1 MKKIALTS
9 VLNNIKTK
17 NNEEYKL
24 NDLGVEVLS
33 YLPLLDKYNLINITL
48 QEAFDG
54 KIYHPVKIEGAFYVY
69 VVILYTNITFTE
81 KQKTDI
87 FKTYDLIMSSGLLN
101 MILNNIPDEE
111 FNTVLTLF
119 KDTLA
124 ANEKYIH
131 SFTSMVSQFT
141 EQIASKAEQLQEQVK
156 NIDFDKIQDT
166 VDLVKRM
173 G

>member
-9 VLNNIKTK
+9 VLNNIKAK

-48 QEAFDG
+48 QESFDG
-54 KIYHPVKIEGAFYVY
+54 NIYHPVKIEGVFYVY
-69 VVILYTNITFTE
+69 VAILYTNITFTE

-101 MILNNIPDEE
+101 LILHNIPDEE

-131 SFTSMVSQFT
+131 SFTSIVSQFT

-156 NIDFDKIQDT
+156 NIDFDKIQNT

>member
-1 MKKIALTS
+1 MKKITLTS
-9 VLNNIKTK
+9 TLNNIKTK
-17 NNEEYKL
+17 KTEEYTL

-54 KIYHPVKIEGAFYVY
+54 NIYHPVKIEGAFYVY
-69 VVILYTNITFTE
+69 VAILYTNITFTE

-87 FKTYDLIMSSGLLN
+87 FKTYDMIMCSGLLN
-101 MILNNIPDEE
+101 MILQNIPEEE
-111 FNTVLTLF
+111 FNTLLTLF

-124 ANEKYIH
+124 ANEKFMH
-131 SFTSMVSQFT
+131 SFTSIVNQFT
-141 EQIASKAEQLQEQVK
+141 EQIASKAAQLQEQVK
-156 NIDFDKIQDT
+156 DIDFNKIQDT

>member
-9 VLNNIKTK
+9 VLNNIKAK

-48 QEAFDG
+48 QESFDG
-54 KIYHPVKIEGAFYVY
+54 NIYHPVKIEGVFYVY
-69 VVILYTNITFTE
+69 VAILYTNITFTE

-101 MILNNIPDEE
+101 LILHNIPDEE

-131 SFTSMVSQFT
+131 SFTSIVSQFT
-141 EQIASKAEQLQEQVK
+141 EQIASKAEQLQEQEK
-156 NIDFDKIQDT
+156 NIDFDKIQNT

>member
-17 NNEEYKL
+17 NNEEYQL

-48 QEAFDG
+48 QESFDG
-54 KIYHPVKIEGAFYVY
+54 NIYHPVKVEGVFYVY
-69 VVILYTNITFTE
+69 VAILYTNITFTE

-101 MILNNIPDEE
+101 LILHNIPDEE

-141 EQIASKAEQLQEQVK
+141 EQIASKAEQLQEQLK
-156 NIDFDKIQDT
+156 NIDFDKIQNT
-166 VDLVKRM
+166 VDLAKRM

>member
-48 QEAFDG
+48 QESFDG
-54 KIYHPVKIEGAFYVY
+54 NIYHPVKIEGVFYVY
-69 VVILYTNITFTE
+69 VAILYTNITFTE
-81 KQKTDI
+81 KQKADI

-101 MILNNIPDEE
+101 LILHNIPDEE

-131 SFTSMVSQFT
+131 SFTSIVSQFT

-156 NIDFDKIQDT
+156 NIDFDKIQNT

>member
-17 NNEEYKL
+17 NNEEYQL

-48 QEAFDG
+48 QESFDG
-54 KIYHPVKIEGAFYVY
+54 NIYHPVKVEGVFYVY
-69 VVILYTNITFTE
+69 VAILYTNITFTE

-101 MILNNIPDEE
+101 LILHNIPDEE

-141 EQIASKAEQLQEQVK
+141 EQIASKAEQLQEQLK
-156 NIDFDKIQDT
+156 NIDFDKIQNT
-166 VDLVKRM
+166 VDLAKSM

>member
-9 VLNNIKTK
+9 VLNNIKTQ
-17 NNEEYKL
+17 NITEYKI

-48 QEAFDG
+48 QESFDG
-54 KIYHPVKIEGAFYVY
+54 SIYHPVKIEGAFYVY
-69 VVILYTNITFTE
+69 VAILYTNITFTE

-101 MILNNIPDEE
+101 MILQNIPEEE
-111 FNTVLTLF
+111 FNTLLTLF
-119 KDTLA
+119 KDTLT
-124 ANEKYIH
+124 ANEQYLH
-131 SFTSMVSQFT
+131 SFTSVVNQFS
-141 EQIASKAEQLQEQVK
+141 EQIASKAAQLQEQVK
-156 NIDFDKIQDT
+156 DIDFDKIQNT
-166 VDLVKRM
+166 VDLVKRI

>member
-9 VLNNIKTK
+9 VLNNAKTK
-17 NNEEYKL
+17 KTEEYTL

-54 KIYHPVKIEGAFYVY
+54 SIYHPVKIEGAFYVY
-69 VVILYTNITFTE
+69 VAILYTNITFTE
-81 KQKTDI
+81 KQKADI
-87 FKTYDLIMSSGLLN
+87 FKTYDMIMCSGLLN
-101 MILNNIPDEE
+101 IILQNIPEEE
-111 FNTVLTLF
+111 FNTLLTLF

-124 ANEKYIH
+124 ANEKFMH
-131 SFTSMVSQFT
+131 SFTSVINQFT
-141 EQIASKAEQLQEQVK
+141 EQIASKTAQLQEQVK
-156 NIDFDKIQDT
+156 DIDFDKIKNT